1 MGNIDYTGITN
12 DQHAAINE
20 AMDVFEFGKVLN
32 HMKAVKWKWSIGPRD
47 ENGIRSLAEPD
58 IYELKE
64 ALRSMLVRCFQAVN
78 LVKEEDPDY
87 KGPCW
92 SSCGGFTVYA
102 WPDNRCQAFF
112 SVTDWWY
119 DPEDYEPTDYE

>member
-1 MGNIDYTGITN
+1 MGKIDYAGITN
-12 DQHAAINE
+12 EQHTAINDV
-20 AMDVFEFGKVLN
+20 MDMFEFDKVLN
-32 HMKAVKWKWSIGPRD
+32 HMKTVKWKWSIGPKD
-47 ENGIRSLAEPD
+47 EDGIRSLAEPD
-58 IYELKE
+58 IYDLKE

-78 LVKEEDPDY
+78 LVKEEDSDC

-119 DPEDYEPTDYE
+119 EPEDYEPKDYE